1 MLDGLIHA
9 YQSGDQ
15 KGALLRAYHLALLV
29 LAVPGVLLGLLYS
42 LMKPAAHTTSIALAL
57 VGLSVVLAGAVLE
70 KVRRSVSSVS
80 SPGQP
85 FPPPERLAAAL
96 QLGSAPGVPFL
107 LGCAAFHD
115 PLTWLGCWAV
125 ALAAYLLGRQRVL
138 DISRK

>member
-29 LAVPGVLLGLLYS
+29 LAVPGVPLGLLYS

-70 KVRRSVSSVS
+70 KVRRSVS

>member
-29 LAVPGVLLGLLYS
+29 LAVPGVPLGLLYS

-70 KVRRSVSSVS
+70 KARRSVS

-85 FPPPERLAAAL
+85 SPPPERLAAAL

>member
-29 LAVPGVLLGLLYS
+29 LAVPGVPLGLLYS
-42 LMKPAAHTTSIALAL
+42 LMKPAAHTTSTALAL

-70 KVRRSVSSVS
+70 KVRRSVS

>member
-29 LAVPGVLLGLLYS
+29 LAVPGVPLGLLYS

>member
-29 LAVPGVLLGLLYS
+29 LTVPGVPLGLLYS

-70 KVRRSVSSVS
+70 KVRRSVS

>member
-29 LAVPGVLLGLLYS
+29 LAVPGVPLGLLYS

-57 VGLSVVLAGAVLE
+57 VGLSVVLAAAVLE
-70 KVRRSVSSVS
+70 KVRRSVSS
-80 SPGQP
+80 PGQP
-85 FPPPERLAAAL
+85 SPPPERLAAAL

>member
-29 LAVPGVLLGLLYS
+29 LAVPGVPLGLLYS

-70 KVRRSVSSVS
+70 KVRRSVSS
-80 SPGQP
+80 PGQP

-115 PLTWLGCWAV
+115 PPTWLGCWAV

>member
-29 LAVPGVLLGLLYS
+29 LAVPGVPLGLLYS

-57 VGLSVVLAGAVLE
+57 VGLSVVMAGAVLE
-70 KVRRSVSSVS
+70 KVRRSVSS
-80 SPGQP
+80 PGQP
-85 FPPPERLAAAL
+85 SPPPERLAAAL

>member
-29 LAVPGVLLGLLYS
+29 LAVPGVPLGLLYS

-70 KVRRSVSSVS
+70 KVRRSVSS
-80 SPGQP
+80 PGQP
-85 FPPPERLAAAL
+85 SPPPERLAAAL